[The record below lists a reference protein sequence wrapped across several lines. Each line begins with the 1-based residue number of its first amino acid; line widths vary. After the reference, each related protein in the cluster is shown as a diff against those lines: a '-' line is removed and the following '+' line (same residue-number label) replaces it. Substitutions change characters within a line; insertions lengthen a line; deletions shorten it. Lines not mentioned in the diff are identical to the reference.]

1 MAQKT
6 IAAGKTIVQSGQ
18 AGGEIYIITQGSVTA
33 RCDGDE
39 LYLKK
44 GDVIGV
50 LELAN
55 GYYSYDYVAETDVTA
70 FTYPCKNH
78 MELLHLIKS
87 NSDMAGFIVTST
99 IRTVCHIADS
109 YIMAK
114 YNADNLYRFLIESY
128 KQYKALC
135 MKCAI
140 SAKELPTLRELA
152 PLKAEDDIAPWI
164 SPYYESAK
172 AFSNELIRKVF
183 IDNPEYLAGYLYKA
197 GEDACAI
204 IGLHQELE
212 EFQSSISTI
221 LLNENHL
228 DILDLYTS
236 LLPRLHSNPAES
248 MSLNAIINTLLIQME
263 GRPSL
268 DEALYKRRVEEYRK
282 LLQDSEENANA
293 PSATKTEVPTADLDN
308 SLDQI
313 LAYANLKKETADE
326 FRQLIAKYKDVIDKT
341 ALNDSLNALRR
352 KLTSLFYEV
361 YIAAFQKS
369 LNDSNIPTVVKML
382 FLFGYVDET
391 IAGPENAAMLYQ
403 LAKEYKGDAE
413 HGIYTLY
420 EWLVLIYE
428 GKKEPSRNEFDNDYP
443 QYLRELRTG
452 GRINEAQERQYLTDT
467 AQKVMYELRNM
478 FPSVNKVTF
487 GKISTYCPIF
497 SEHNLLL
504 TPDKMLQQTTRI
516 TECVEQLRTIDYT
529 LFYRDTLFSDPAA
542 GVPKE
547 TIMLEV
553 LPDIILMPNV
563 GLRGIMWQE
572 IEGKRRNTPAR
583 MMIPIMLPED
593 PFQILTRLA
602 GEYRWEMCKRVQGS
616 RWNDISDMSLTSE
629 YFDYI
634 QFYRKN
640 SDLSADVKE
649 KIKILLQKTKGNYR
663 ETFVRDY
670 ISWITLESK
679 GSPVL
684 NKVCR
689 RILFAYCPFSKAL
702 REKLEINP
710 LYREYLE
717 RFNVKTRQKL
727 HHLDNLCKKISN
739 TGRSIPPEI
748 ENQSILLTK

>member
-6 IAAGKTIVQSGQ
+6 IAAGKTIVQRGQ
-18 AGGEIYIITQGSVTA
+18 AGGEIYIITQGNVTA
-33 RCDGDE
+33 HCDGDE

-44 GDVIGV
+44 GDVIGI

-70 FTYPCKNH
+70 FTYPCKDH

-128 KQYKALC
+128 KQYKSLC

-152 PLKAEDDIAPWI
+152 PLKTEDDIAPWV

-197 GEDACAI
+197 SEDACAI
-204 IGLHQELE
+204 IGLHQELG

-236 LLPRLHSNPAES
+236 LLPRLHNNPAES
-248 MSLNAIINTLLIQME
+248 MSLNAIINKLLIQME

-282 LLQDSEENANA
+282 LLQDSEEKSNA

-308 SLDQI
+308 SLDHI

-326 FRQLIAKYKDVIDKT
+326 FRQLIAKYKDIIDKT

-369 LNDSNIPTVVKML
+369 LHDSNIPTVVKML

-467 AQKVMYELRNM
+467 SQKVMYELRNM

-516 TECVEQLRTIDYT
+516 TECIEQLRTIDYT

-542 GVPKE
+542 GIPKE
-547 TIMLEV
+547 TIILEV

-702 REKLEINP
+702 RDKLEINP

-739 TGRSIPPEI
+739 TGHSIPPEI
-748 ENQSILLTK
+748 ENQSVFLTK